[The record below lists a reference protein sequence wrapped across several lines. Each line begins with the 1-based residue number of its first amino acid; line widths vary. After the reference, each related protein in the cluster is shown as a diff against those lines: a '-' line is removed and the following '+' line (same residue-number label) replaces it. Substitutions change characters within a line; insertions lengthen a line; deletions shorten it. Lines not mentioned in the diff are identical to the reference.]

1 MIFLS
6 IIYSTNFFV
15 DSNNSQKCCLK
26 FLYRKFLLFNYNI
39 MMIVGNS
46 FVPLNLSLK
55 LFFQLN
61 TWKNYL
67 FLRHYCHSLIKHL
80 STFQSTYFSF
90 QMVYTLTNLVK
101 FAFFFYLNI
110 RDFLIRDVFPG
121 FRVDSRRVIRSVLDT
136 TSI

>member
-26 FLYRKFLLFNYNI
+26 FLYLKFLLFNF
-39 MMIVGNS
+39 MMILGNS
-46 FVPLNLSLK
+46 FVPLK

-90 QMVYTLTNLVK
+90 QTVYTLTNLVK
-101 FAFFFYLNI
+101 FALFFYLNI